1 MKGTEKLAKVLG
13 IIIILLIAK
22 SLYGAFVAAPTER
35 IMGDVQRIF
44 YFHVP
49 VAIQMT
55 FSYFIVLIA
64 SILYLVKRDLFWDRL
79 AVCAAELGVLFT
91 SLVLITGVLWA
102 KPVWNTWW
110 TWDPRL
116 VTTLIAWFIYVT
128 YFMLR
133 SSVSD
138 PGKRARFSAVIGII
152 GFIDIPIV
160 RLSTKWWRSIHPL
173 LSQEGG
179 GLAPEMLTVMLWS
192 LAAFT
197 LLTVWLLWYRFSLSQ
212 LDYEIQK
219 LKTAI
224 ETED

>member
-1 MKGTEKLAKVLG
+1 MKGTEKLATILG
-13 IIIILLIAK
+13 IVIILLIAM
-22 SLYGAFVAAPTER
+22 SLYGVFVAAPTER

-55 FSYFIVLIA
+55 LAYFIVLIA
-64 SILYLVKRDLFWDRL
+64 SMLYLLKKDFFWDRL
-79 AVCAAELGVLFT
+79 AVCAAELGLLFT
-91 SLVLITGVLWA
+91 SLVLITGILWA

-133 SSVSD
+133 ASVDD

-152 GFIDIPIV
+152 GFIDIPII

-173 LSQEGG
+173 LSEEGG
-179 GLAPEMLTVMLWS
+179 GLAPEMLNVMLLS
-192 LAAFT
+192 LTAFT
-197 LLTVWLLWYRFSLSQ
+197 LLTVWLLWYRVSLSQ
-212 LDYEIQK
+212 LEHDIQK
-219 LKTAI
+219 LKTTI